1 MCKYFVVKRFAGAL
15 GILFALSLAAA
26 EPEKQAPSSSFV
38 AHEWGT
44 FTALQ
49 DDEGQELAG
58 INIDDE
64 PVPAFVH
71 NLAPYLLNNPI
82 LSNEHWV
89 NRQKGVPRQ
98 HPRVTLRLETPVI
111 YFYPGSGK
119 SLPKQVDVSTTF
131 LGGWLTEF
139 YPYAEAKL
147 PGLGDEI
154 FNFGPLTPNTRG
166 SLHWRDVQLNT
177 GAHGPET
184 DEQVWL
190 APRRV
195 KAVDLSV
202 TNPGG
207 NEESNATT
215 ESERYLFYRGVAHQR
230 APLRVVTDREANAIQ
245 VYANFDDVL
254 CKTTAQVRAAWLVD
268 IRPDGHL
275 AFRRL
280 PQFDVS
286 GDANHLVAET
296 SRRFSAG
303 DYASDNPKEL
313 HTDMHAALV
322 AEGLFDE
329 EATAMLSTWQRAY
342 FQTPGLRL
350 FFSVPRVWTDHY
362 LPLEITGEPRV
373 ARVMMGRIELITD
386 AQRRL
391 LATIA
396 KGPVSDPRW
405 ISEIPQGA
413 TREAFLRGRSDFG
426 DLQVKIPSDYQAYLD
441 LGRFRNA
448 LVVEEQRRTNSQAL
462 AKFIGLYGLKPYRV
476 VGD

>member
-1 MCKYFVVKRFAGAL
+1 MCKFFSLPL
-15 GILFALSLAAA
+15 GIGCWLLSLSLAAA
-26 EPEKQAPSSSFV
+26 EPAIPSPPVSFV

-49 DDEGQELAG
+49 DDAGRELAG

-64 PVPAFVH
+64 PVPTFVH

-111 YFYPGSGK
+111 YFYPAADGM
-119 SLPKQVDVSTTF
+119 LPKQVDVSASF
-131 LGGWLTEF
+131 VGGWLTEF

-147 PGLGDEI
+147 PGLGEELFD
-154 FNFGPLTPNTRG
+154 FGPLTPQTRG
-166 SLHWRDVQLNT
+166 SLRWRDVQLNT
-177 GAHGPET
+177 RAPGPET

-202 TNPGG
+202 TNPRG
-207 NEESNATT
+207 NEEGEATT
-215 ESERYLFYRGVAHQR
+215 ESERYLFYRGVANQR
-230 APLRVVTDREANAIQ
+230 APLRVVTDREADAIQ
-245 VYANFDDVL
+245 VFANFDEVL
-254 CKTTAQVRAAWLVD
+254 CKTTANVRAAWLVD
-268 IRPDGHL
+268 IRPDGQL

-280 PQFDVS
+280 PEFEVS
-286 GDANHLVAET
+286 GDAERVAVET

-303 DYASDNPKEL
+303 DYASENLKQL
-313 HTDMHAALV
+313 QSDMHAALL
-322 AEGLFDE
+322 AEGLFED

-350 FFSVPRVWTDHY
+350 FFTVPRVWTDHY
-362 LPLEITGEPRV
+362 LPLEISGEPRV
-373 ARVMMGRIELITD
+373 TRVMIGRIELITD
-386 AQRRL
+386 AQRDQ
-391 LATIA
+391 LAKIE

-413 TREAFLRGRSDFG
+413 ARETFLRGCSDFG

-448 LVVEEQRRTNSQAL
+448 LVVEEQRRTKSPSL
-462 AKFIGLYGLKPYRV
+462 AKFIALYGLKPYRV
-476 VGD
+476 AGE